1 MTKDEKYVCYQIL
14 SFGLWWTFVIYETI
28 LLWAKKNSH
37 LNYFEEPYIPPFREE
52 LHVEENFFFFETYI
66 EVKEENIEISKEIY
80 NEDLVIKEESKIK
93 NVEEINEDPS
103 IHIDLEVE
111 MVEIIKE

>member
-52 LHVEENFFFFETYI
+52 LHVEEFFFFGNLHRS
-66 EVKEENIEISKEIY
+66 KEENIEISKEIN

>member
-1 MTKDEKYVCYQIL
+1 ML
-14 SFGLWWTFVIYETI
+14 
-28 LLWAKKNSH
+28 KK
-37 LNYFEEPYIPPFREE
+37 
-52 LHVEENFFFFETYI
+52 FFFFETYI
-66 EVKEENIEISKEIY
+66 EVKEENIEISKEIN

-103 IHIDLEVE
+103 IHMDLEVE

>member
-1 MTKDEKYVCYQIL
+1 MKI
-14 SFGLWWTFVIYETI
+14 
-28 LLWAKKNSH
+28 
-37 LNYFEEPYIPPFREE
+37 
-52 LHVEENFFFFETYI
+52 FFFFETYI
-66 EVKEENIEISKEIY
+66 EVKEENIEISKEIN

>member
-1 MTKDEKYVCYQIL
+1 ML
-14 SFGLWWTFVIYETI
+14 
-28 LLWAKKNSH
+28 KK
-37 LNYFEEPYIPPFREE
+37 
-52 LHVEENFFFFETYI
+52 FFFFETYI
-66 EVKEENIEISKEIY
+66 EVKEENIEISKEIN

-93 NVEEINEDPS
+93 NVEEINKDPS

>member
-1 MTKDEKYVCYQIL
+1 ML
-14 SFGLWWTFVIYETI
+14 
-28 LLWAKKNSH
+28 KKK
-37 LNYFEEPYIPPFREE
+37 I
-52 LHVEENFFFFETYI
+52 FFFETYI
-66 EVKEENIEISKEIY
+66 EVKEENIEISKEIN

-103 IHIDLEVE
+103 IHMDLEVE

>member
-1 MTKDEKYVCYQIL
+1 ML
-14 SFGLWWTFVIYETI
+14 
-28 LLWAKKNSH
+28 KN
-37 LNYFEEPYIPPFREE
+37 F
-52 LHVEENFFFFETYI
+52 FFFFETYI
-66 EVKEENIEISKEIY
+66 EVKEENIEISKEIN

>member
-1 MTKDEKYVCYQIL
+1 ML
-14 SFGLWWTFVIYETI
+14 
-28 LLWAKKNSH
+28 KK
-37 LNYFEEPYIPPFREE
+37 I
-52 LHVEENFFFFETYI
+52 FFFFETYI
-66 EVKEENIEISKEIY
+66 EVKEENIEISKEIN

-103 IHIDLEVE
+103 IHMDLEVE

>member
-1 MTKDEKYVCYQIL
+1 ML
-14 SFGLWWTFVIYETI
+14 
-28 LLWAKKNSH
+28 KN
-37 LNYFEEPYIPPFREE
+37 F
-52 LHVEENFFFFETYI
+52 FFFFETYI
-66 EVKEENIEISKEIY
+66 EVKEENIEISKEIN

-103 IHIDLEVE
+103 IHMDLEVE

>member
-1 MTKDEKYVCYQIL
+1 ML
-14 SFGLWWTFVIYETI
+14 
-28 LLWAKKNSH
+28 KKK
-37 LNYFEEPYIPPFREE
+37 I
-52 LHVEENFFFFETYI
+52 FFFETYI
-66 EVKEENIEISKEIY
+66 EVKEENIDISKEIN

-103 IHIDLEVE
+103 IHMDLEVE

>member
-1 MTKDEKYVCYQIL
+1 ML
-14 SFGLWWTFVIYETI
+14 
-28 LLWAKKNSH
+28 KK
-37 LNYFEEPYIPPFREE
+37 F
-52 LHVEENFFFFETYI
+52 FFFFETYI
-66 EVKEENIEISKEIY
+66 EVKEENIEISKEIN

>member
-1 MTKDEKYVCYQIL
+1 ML
-14 SFGLWWTFVIYETI
+14 
-28 LLWAKKNSH
+28 KK
-37 LNYFEEPYIPPFREE
+37 
-52 LHVEENFFFFETYI
+52 FFFFETYI
-66 EVKEENIEISKEIY
+66 EVKEENIEISKEIN

>member
-1 MTKDEKYVCYQIL
+1 MLKI
-14 SFGLWWTFVIYETI
+14 
-28 LLWAKKNSH
+28 
-37 LNYFEEPYIPPFREE
+37 
-52 LHVEENFFFFETYI
+52 FFFFETYI
-66 EVKEENIEISKEIY
+66 EVKEENIEISKEIN

-103 IHIDLEVE
+103 IHMDLEVE